1 MGGGQRQLLATCC
14 DFPALLPTAWLM
26 KLPLIISPLPL
37 PGPLPGLSLSVA
49 PPLCRSCCCRSRY
62 LSRVHRRWLYV
73 RNASF
78 IVMARYVRRSL
89 SCRIRLL
96 ASVRVF
102 AVRSMD
108 SLLSFPSSFFLPLL
122 LPLLSVSC
130 VRRVCVYI
138 RVLYACA
145 LRELLRARAN
155 VLQQMG
161 ERSIFLRLSNL
172 NSSVHLSSG

>member
-1 MGGGQRQLLATCC
+1 VGGGQRQLLATCC

-37 PGPLPGLSLSVA
+37 PGPLPGLSLSIA

-89 SCRIRLL
+89 SCRIRL
-96 ASVRVF
+96 RPF
-102 AVRSMD
+102 AFSRFGRWILFSPSPLRSF
-108 SLLSFPSSFFLPLL
+108 LSSFFSSSSPPPLCVVCDTCMCIYVCFMRVL
-122 LPLLSVSC
+122 CVSC
-130 VRRVCVYI
+130 CARERTFSSRWENGLFSFVY
-138 RVLYACA
+138 LT
-145 LRELLRARAN
+145 
-155 VLQQMG
+155 
-161 ERSIFLRLSNL
+161 
-172 NSSVHLSSG
+172 

>member
-37 PGPLPGLSLSVA
+37 PGPLPGLSLSIA

-89 SCRIRLL
+89 SCRIRL
-96 ASVRVF
+96 RPF
-102 AVRSMD
+102 AFSQFGRWILFSPSSLRSF
-108 SLLSFPSSFFLPLL
+108 LSSFFSSSPPPLCVVCDTCMCIYVCFMRVL
-122 LPLLSVSC
+122 CVSC
-130 VRRVCVYI
+130 CARERTFSSRWENGLFSFVY
-138 RVLYACA
+138 LT
-145 LRELLRARAN
+145 
-155 VLQQMG
+155 
-161 ERSIFLRLSNL
+161 
-172 NSSVHLSSG
+172 

>member
-37 PGPLPGLSLSVA
+37 PGPLPGLSLSIA

-89 SCRIRLL
+89 SCRIRLRPFAFSRFGRWNSL
-96 ASVRVF
+96 HFPLFVLFFLVF
-102 AVRSMD
+102 FFFLFS
-108 SLLSFPSSFFLPLL
+108 PSSR
-122 LPLLSVSC
+122 C
-130 VRRVCVYI
+130 RVWYVYVYI
-138 RVLYACA
+138 RVCFMRVLCVSCCA
-145 LRELLRARAN
+145 RERT
-155 VLQQMG
+155 
-161 ERSIFLRLSNL
+161 F
-172 NSSVHLSSG
+172 SSRWENGLFSFVYLT

>member
-37 PGPLPGLSLSVA
+37 PGPLPGLSLSIA

-89 SCRIRLL
+89 SCRIRL
-96 ASVRVF
+96 RPF
-102 AVRSMD
+102 AFSRFGRWILFSP
-108 SLLSFPSSFFLPLL
+108 FPPLRFFFLL

-130 VRRVCVYI
+130 VRRVCVYTCVLYM
-138 RVLYACA
+138 RVLGVSCCA
-145 LRELLRARAN
+145 RERT
-155 VLQQMG
+155 
-161 ERSIFLRLSNL
+161 F
-172 NSSVHLSSG
+172 SSRWENGLFSFVYLT

>member
-37 PGPLPGLSLSVA
+37 PGPLPGLSLSIA
-49 PPLCRSCCCRSRY
+49 PPLCRSCCCRSRC

-89 SCRIRLL
+89 SCCIRL
-96 ASVRVF
+96 RPF
-102 AVRSMD
+102 AFSRFGRCN
-108 SLLSFPSSFFLPLL
+108 SLLFPLFVLLFLVFSSSPPPLCIVCGMCMCIYVCFMRVL
-122 LPLLSVSC
+122 CVSC
-130 VRRVCVYI
+130 
-138 RVLYACA
+138 CA
-145 LRELLRARAN
+145 RERT
-155 VLQQMG
+155 
-161 ERSIFLRLSNL
+161 F
-172 NSSVHLSSG
+172 SSR